1 MTGTEL
7 GYPSLAVRC
16 GKKIRKV
23 NSPPVPASYS
33 HILPFTRC
41 LRSVPSVGL
50 LSTFASQPRTVHF
63 PLITHSVPLSFRPPG
78 PASPDERGKEWE
90 RIL

>member
-41 LRSVPSVGL
+41 LRSVPY
-50 LSTFASQPRTVHF
+50 ASYPYPSETY
-63 PLITHSVPLSFRPPG
+63 
-78 PASPDERGKEWE
+78 ERSEEQTSGERDGK
-90 RIL
+90 RSSLAPVSDGR